1 MFKISVFIVNKNSVL
16 HRVAIA
22 MYRYIITA
30 ELRQPC
36 QRILRMALSIEEVV
50 NILFTNVS
58 VLRKVKNVR
67 AQSFKREYK

>member
-1 MFKISVFIVNKNSVL
+1 MFKISVLSNIKNSVL
-16 HRVAIA
+16 DLVVIA
-22 MYRYIITA
+22 MYRYIKTA

-36 QRILRMALSIEEVV
+36 RRILRMALSLEEVV

-67 AQSFKREYK
+67 AQSFKRKYK